1 MDAAIFRR
9 NEEMRR
15 SAGRHPVNQ
24 VFWIFEEFSGWVGGK
39 RDRAYGVN
47 VFFGGD
53 LKMGHSVL

>member
-1 MDAAIFRR
+1 MQLSRIL
-9 NEEMRR
+9 
-15 SAGRHPVNQ
+15 
-24 VFWIFEEFSGWVGGK
+24 EEFSGWIGGK